1 MYGTPN
7 NSIHEFGITKNVILA
22 RLHGGKRHLYF
33 KKASC
38 FRHFLTKSML
48 ANYTISRK
56 SQHNAALYLFIFW
69 ACRLHFASLRVS
81 RCLSARLFMFLV
93 KPSSYPNA
101 CQRLSSGR
109 GASTQIVSLDT
120 GWTNEIFR
128 ESSEM
133 LPSGLLRLAP
143 YFKSPL
149 MGQPIAANWQ
159 RIWWC
164 RPVISCTSKSV

>member
-1 MYGTPN
+1 MGVNAVY
-7 NSIHEFGITKNVILA
+7 IL
-22 RLHGGKRHLYF
+22 KRSRAFDL
-33 KKASC
+33 
-38 FRHFLTKSML
+38 FLAKSML
-48 ANYTISRK
+48 ANYTISRNY
-56 SQHNAALYLFIFW
+56 QHNAVLYLSIFW
-69 ACRLHFASLRVS
+69 KCCLHFASLRFS

-93 KPSSYPNA
+93 KSSSYPNA

-109 GASTQIVSLDT
+109 GASTQMVSFET